1 MAVLRLDRSQMIPS
15 SEAGRNFGEILNR
28 LKEAEE
34 LFITRNN
41 AIEAVLVDIEVFE
54 RLAELEDLVEH
65 LEIAGL
71 ISDRAAEPEVG
82 TLEDLLAEEGIRLE

>member
-1 MAVLRLDRSQMIPS
+1 MALRLDRSQMIPS
-15 SEAGRNFGEILNR
+15 SEASRNFGEILNR

-41 AIEAVLVDIEVFE
+41 TIEAVLVDIEVFE

-71 ISDRAAEPEVG
+71 ISERTAEPEVG
-82 TLEDLLAEEGIRLE
+82 MLEDLLAEEGIRLG